1 LKNLGEIGDELPSV
15 KNRGGRME
23 LARATTFYREIFTP
37 GWYNQ
42 PGLKIF
48 ATGRFLGAEL

>member
-48 ATGRFLGAEL
+48 ATGRFLGAEI